1 SYQSLLYRR
10 KSSSI
15 KSRGSSKGRL
25 SISGRLNTERRKS
38 QMEQRRMEERKN
50 LISCRQWK
58 AGARRYM
65 KRLTDDAHTFLS
77 SMKLWRS
84 DIHQIEGMFGTG
96 ILSYFSF
103 LRFLVA
109 LNLIIF
115 LVMFC
120 FVMLPMIIDP
130 HPIRNVTYN
139 EHQGILINYHEHILD
154 LLSGEGILERTYLL
168 YGFYKSD
175 EIRFPMFTYKLPLAY
190 LLTTLGYLLLSLLWI
205 VKRSAEGFKRHL
217 IKDED
222 RFQSF
227 CNKIFA
233 GWDFCITSESA
244 AKQKR
249 NSLLYELKTDLEDER
264 IKQKMADRTRKDKC
278 RIYFLRVIL
287 NMFVIGVLA
296 VCFFCIYAATTF
308 SQKAENRNKK
318 VNFIVD
324 LIHEYLPS
332 IVITLANFITPL
344 LFSVIINFEDYSPAF
359 EIRFTLMR
367 CVFMRLTSIAVLL
380 FSLWSQLKQ
389 CGTDPCSNQKLCNCW
404 ETRVGQ
410 EMYKL
415 TIFDFIII
423 LSVTLFVEFP
433 RKMLVHFCKCPLAK
447 MWGLQEFSIPQNV
460 LEIVY
465 GQTICWI
472 GTFYCPMLPAIC
484 TIKYFCIFYIKK
496 LSLIKNCRPAT
507 RPFRAS
513 SSHFFFLGV
522 LLIGLILACL
532 PISISLPS
540 QACGPF
546 SNYNTSWEALPAAV
560 EALPQN
566 AKNFINLLGSETF
579 AVSFFVVTC
588 LAMFYVIALAGAHKK
603 VINQLR
609 EKLVMVCRLDSL
621 QSEGWP
627 VKNPCTEIFPGFC
640 VTGGPGQTLPDP
652 EAVSGPECPS
662 GQIHTAAP
670 QSQQAEPQLPH
681 QLLQQ
686 LQ

>member
-1 SYQSLLYRR
+1 DQLPSYQSLLYRR

-38 QMEQRRMEERKN
+38 QMEQRETPER
-50 LISCRQWK
+50 CRVFGR
-58 AGARRYM
+58 A
-65 KRLTDDAHTFLS
+65 LFTVLFHLS
-77 SMKLWRS
+77 V
-84 DIHQIEGMFGTG
+84 GMFGTG

-154 LLSGEGILERTYLL
+154 LLSGELRDENCIILFTERHPPAELNAHMNCV
-168 YGFYKSD
+168 G
-175 EIRFPMFTYKLPLAY
+175 A
-190 LLTTLGYLLLSLLWI
+190 LSLLFSL
-205 VKRSAEGFKRHL
+205 RSAEGFKRHL

-249 NSLLYELKTDLEDER
+249 NSLLYELKVSSGLCLRVSR

-318 VNFIVD
+318 VTYYR
-324 LIHEYLPS
+324 HEFCFKHGYLPS

-579 AVSFFVVTC
+579 AVSFF
-588 LAMFYVIALAGAHKK
+588 
-603 VINQLR
+603 
-609 EKLVMVCRLDSL
+609 LVMVCRLDSL